1 MLIDALTFA
10 LEKSGCLDNFWGK
23 LDAGSDATLAVAAS
37 ARPFLAA
44 ARFAHRPQ
52 ATLVVVAGEDE
63 AALFARSVAAYLGDE
78 RVLRFPVRKD
88 HPFAGGTGDA
98 AVVAKR
104 MEAAWSCSRAL
115 CGGGGPRRRR
125 SFAPCRRLRR
135 RCAGRLPWCRGT
147 ITGKS
152 RTAPMDGLDAL
163 AHLLEERGYA
173 NTGELDGPGTFA
185 LRGGHGG
192 RVPRQPALA
201 PAH

>member
-104 MEAAWSCSRAL
+104 MEAAWSLQQGRSAVVVASAAALIRAL
-115 CGGGGPRRRR
+115 PPASAQVCPAACLGAG
-125 SFAPCRRLRR
+125 ARLRGK
-135 RCAGRLPWCRGT
+135 AGRRHG
-147 ITGKS
+147 
-152 RTAPMDGLDAL
+152 RT
-163 AHLLEERGYA
+163 
-173 NTGELDGPGTFA
+173 
-185 LRGGHGG
+185 
-192 RVPRQPALA
+192 
-201 PAH
+201 